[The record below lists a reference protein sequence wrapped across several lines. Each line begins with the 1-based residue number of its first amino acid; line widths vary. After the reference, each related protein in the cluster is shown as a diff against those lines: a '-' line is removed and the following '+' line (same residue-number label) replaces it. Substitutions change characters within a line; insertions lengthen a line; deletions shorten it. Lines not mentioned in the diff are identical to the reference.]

1 MQTLEQHIISQ
12 EQERANLKLNDNHD
26 SHDEAMLDL
35 EETRS
40 ATSRSSDENSQPT
53 ITTWLPTFTNKVAAI
68 RPFLFCE
75 NTDCQTD
82 NKFMKT
88 TGFTPFEINKK
99 VSSFHTR
106 FPSLYKS
113 QSLLP
118 FMIINPF
125 LTGSGRIRR
134 LSQDS

>member
-53 ITTWLPTFTNKVAAI
+53 ITTYLPTFTNKVAAI

-88 TGFTPFEINKK
+88 TGLTPFEINEK

-106 FPSLYKS
+106 FPSPY
-113 QSLLP
+113 
-118 FMIINPF
+118 
-125 LTGSGRIRR
+125 
-134 LSQDS
+134 